1 MAAERAGSLEVAR
14 EVLRGARYAALV
26 RAVAAL
32 LESPPLAGKA
42 SRAPEEV
49 LPRLVREPLRR
60 LRRVDSQ
67 DLDRLRRDVDRLYV
81 AARAAAPYS
90 GAEARRAVTEL
101 NDLRSLLREHRR
113 ASAAIDTLRALADHD
128 AETAWEAGLLAGAE
142 RALAVEARAGIA
154 DALERATRRKLWAWV
169 P

>member
-1 MAAERAGSLEVAR
+1 LRAVS
-14 EVLRGARYAALV
+14 ALV
-26 RAVAAL
+26 D
-32 LESPPLAGKA
+32 SPPLGGRAG
-42 SRAPEEV
+42 RPPGEV

-60 LRRVDSQ
+60 LRRDDAD

-81 AARAAAPYS
+81 AARAAASYAGPD
-90 GAEARRAVTEL
+90 ARRAVAAL

-113 ASAAIDTLRALADHD
+113 ASACVDTLRALASRH
-128 AETAWEAGLLAGAE
+128 ASTAWEAGLLAGAE
-142 RALAVEARAGIA
+142 RALAAEARAGIA